1 MSLKLQQIDR
11 SWTLFID
18 RDGVVNIEK
27 EADYVYRWEEFHFYP
42 DALGSLAYLSTRFGR
57 ILMVTNQRGVA
68 KGLMSEEDLQD
79 IHRQMLQAIALCG
92 GRIDR
97 IYTCTDLDERSPRRK
112 PNPDMGLEA
121 RADFPEVDFEKSVML
136 GNRPSD
142 MRFGRNLG
150 MKTIYLRTTH
160 PEQGADPE
168 LVDLAFDSLSA
179 LASALRLAEH
189 GL

>member
-1 MSLKLQQIDR
+1 MSLNLQQIDR

-27 EADYVYRWEEFHFYP
+27 QDDYVCSWEEFHFYP
-42 DALGSLAYLSTRFGR
+42 DALGSLAYLSTRFAR

-68 KGLMSEEDLQD
+68 KGRMSEEDLRD
-79 IHRQMLQAIALCG
+79 IHRHMLQAIVLSG

-97 IYTCTDLDERSPRRK
+97 IYTCTDPDDRSPRRK
-112 PNPDMGLEA
+112 PNPGMGLEA
-121 RADFPEVDFEKSVML
+121 KIDFPELDFAKSVML
-136 GNRPSD
+136 GNRPGD
-142 MRFGRNLG
+142 MHFGRNLG

-160 PEQGADPE
+160 PEQGDDAD